1 MRTVD
6 MIQRLEKETGVK
18 IHRVRVFHYVRKDVF
33 PDCKEKN
40 EFGYRTWGE
49 GEYATL
55 LFAVLCSEVG
65 IGTDIIR
72 DAIRFQDFKQVK
84 LLLQDKS
91 RLYSMLNKLI
101 ISNS

>member
-1 MRTVD
+1 MRTID
-6 MIQRLEKETGVK
+6 MIHRIEKETGVK
-18 IHRVRVFHYVRKDVF
+18 IHRVRVFHYVRKGVF

-49 GEYATL
+49 EEYARL
-55 LFAVLCSEVG
+55 KFAVLCSEVG

-72 DAIRFQDFKQVK
+72 DAIRLRDFKQITV
-84 LLLQDKS
+84 LLQDKS
-91 RLYSMLNKLI
+91 KLYSILNKLI